1 MTVPHQSFLGVGADR
16 DRRSTL
22 DDRRE
27 AIAELG
33 EALRTVIEQTT
44 DTEAPAAAL
53 RECAA
58 LLQAATTPLS
68 PHARGRAAMPSADD
82 LVAGIRMYNP
92 VTGAG
97 SALAPPL
104 RIELIDGVAVGTCT
118 LGPAYEGP
126 PTYVHGGISALL
138 LDQML
143 GYAASA
149 AGRPGLTAALD
160 IRYRAPVPLH
170 APLRLEARVIET
182 GGRSSTV
189 TGEIATADN
198 PHTLLVRATATF
210 VTLRP
215 EQLTELFGQALHPDT
230 IGPFAAQL

>member
-1 MTVPHQSFLGVGADR
+1 MTVPHQSFLGARR
-16 DRRSTL
+16 DRLSAL
-22 DDRRE
+22 DDRRQ

-44 DTEAPAAAL
+44 DTEAPAAEL

-58 LLQAATTPLS
+58 LLKAATTPLTS
-68 PHARGRAAMPSADD
+68 HTRGRAAMPSADD

-104 RIELIDGVAVGTCT
+104 RVEFVDGVAVGTCT

-126 PTYVHGGISALL
+126 PTYVHGGVSALL

-143 GYAASA
+143 GYAAGA
-149 AGRPGLTAALD
+149 AGRPGLTVALD
-160 IRYRAPVPLH
+160 VRYRAPVPLH
-170 APLRLEARVIET
+170 TPLRLEARVAET
-182 GGRSSTV
+182 GGRSITI
-189 TGEIATADN
+189 TGDIATADD
-198 PHTLLVRATATF
+198 PHTPLVQATATF
-210 VTLRP
+210 VALRP
-215 EQLTELFGQALHPDT
+215 EQLAELFGQALHPDT
-230 IGPFAAQL
+230 IGPFAAHD

>member
-1 MTVPHQSFLGVGADR
+1 MPHHSFLGVGTRR
-16 DRRSTL
+16 DRPSAL
-22 DDRRE
+22 HDRRQ

-33 EALRTVIEQTT
+33 AVLRTVIAQTT
-44 DTEAPAAAL
+44 ATEATAAEL
-53 RECAA
+53 RQCAA
-58 LLQAATTPLS
+58 LLQAATAPLA
-68 PHARGRAAMPSADD
+68 PHTRGRPAMPSADD
-82 LVAGIRMYNP
+82 LPAGVRMYNP

-104 RIELIDGVAVGTCT
+104 RIELVDGHAVGTCT

-143 GYAASA
+143 GYAAST

-170 APLRLEARVIET
+170 TPLRLEARVTET
-182 GGRSSTV
+182 GGRSITV
-189 TGEIATADN
+189 TGDIATADD
-198 PHTLLVRATATF
+198 PHTPLVQATATF
-210 VTLRP
+210 VALRP
-215 EQLTELFGQALHPDT
+215 AQLAELFGQALHPDT
-230 IGPFAAQL
+230 IEPFAAHD